1 MSRRRVATWLLLA
14 FALAAGG
21 AGAAADALA
30 AHRVYPARL
39 LVYAQEWSLSPS
51 RATLPAG
58 RVVVQL
64 WNRGMDPHDLRAR
77 RLVGG
82 RMVGHTFAVH
92 LTLPGRVSTATWRLG
107 PGRYQLYCSLPG
119 HMKAGM
125 RVQITVRRR
134 A

>member
-1 MSRRRVATWLLLA
+1 MNRRVATWLAFLL
-14 FALAAGG
+14 ALAASGG
-21 AGAAADALA
+21 AADAGTD
-30 AHRVYPARL
+30 RQVYPARL

-64 WNRGMDPHDLRAR
+64 WNRGMDAHDLRAR
-77 RLVGG
+77 RLAGG

-92 LTLPGRVSTATWRLG
+92 RTLPGRVSTATWTLP
-107 PGRYQLYCSLPG
+107 PGRYQLYCSMSG

-134 A
+134 

>member
-1 MSRRRVATWLLLA
+1 
-14 FALAAGG
+14 
-21 AGAAADALA
+21 
-30 AHRVYPARL
+30 
-39 LVYAQEWSLSPS
+39 
-51 RATLPAG
+51 
-58 RVVVQL
+58 
-64 WNRGMDPHDLRAR
+64 MDPHDLRAR

-92 LTLPGRVSTATWRLG
+92 ITLPGRVSTATWTLR

-125 RVQITVRRR
+125 HVQITVRRR

>member
-1 MSRRRVATWLLLA
+1 MRRRIATCLVVLLA
-14 FALAAGG
+14 LGAGG
-21 AGAAADALA
+21 AAAN
-30 AHRVYPARL
+30 AHVDHRAYPARL

-64 WNRGMDPHDLRAR
+64 WNRGMDAHDLRAR

-92 LTLPGRVSTATWRLG
+92 ITLPGRVSTATWTLR

-125 RVQITVRRR
+125 HVQITVRRR